1 MLARLKAGEVVR
13 MLVLVVGP
21 SGAGKDSLLNA
32 ARQAFRDDPRIHFA
46 RRVITRPE
54 DPLGENH
61 EPVTGAE
68 FAARDFALSWS
79 AHGLSYGIPAMDM
92 APVVVANVSRGVIA
106 EAARRFPIRV
116 IEVTA
121 PAEILA
127 ERLTARRRET
137 ASDVAGRLAR
147 TAAIPDGVA
156 VDTVWNDGTLSDGVE
171 RFVAVLR
178 GVVDAAASLN
188 DQ

>member
-1 MLARLKAGEVVR
+1 MLAPLKAEEKKR

-32 ARQAFRDDPRIHFA
+32 AKEAFRDDARIHFA
-46 RRVITRPE
+46 RRVITRPA

-61 EPVTGAE
+61 ESVTDAE

-79 AHGLSYGIPAMDM
+79 AHGLRYGLPALDA

-121 PAEILA
+121 PAEVLA
-127 ERLTARRRET
+127 ERLAARGRET
-137 ASDVAGRLAR
+137 AADVAGRLAR
-147 TAAIPDGVA
+147 TAAIPDGV
-156 VDTVWNDGTLSDGVE
+156 TVQTVRNDSTLAGGVE
-171 RFVAVLR
+171 RFVAALR
-178 GVVDAAASLN
+178 DAVAGVTDR
-188 DQ
+188 

>member
-1 MLARLKAGEVVR
+1 

-32 ARQAFRDDPRIHFA
+32 ARTAFRDDPRVSFA
-46 RRVITRPE
+46 RRVITRPA

-61 EPVTGAE
+61 EPVTVVE

-79 AHGLSYGIPAMDM
+79 AHGLRYGIPIEALAA

-106 EAARRFPIRV
+106 EAASRHDVCV

-121 PAEILA
+121 PAEQLA
-127 ERLTARRRET
+127 ARLAARGRESAT
-137 ASDVAGRLAR
+137 DMASRLAR
-147 TAAIPDGVA
+147 SAAIPAGVA
-156 VDTVWNDGTLSDGVE
+156 VETVCNDTSLDEAV
-171 RFVAVLR
+171 RHFVAALRVL
-178 GVVDAAASLN
+178 VDQAAP
-188 DQ
+188 